1 MAHAVGG
8 SSSSPRNGDASKV
21 LVSGEVNRMI
31 QVEVGGIYERLEK

>member
-1 MAHAVGG
+1 MAHAVG
-8 SSSSPRNGDASKV
+8 SSSNSRNDDASKV